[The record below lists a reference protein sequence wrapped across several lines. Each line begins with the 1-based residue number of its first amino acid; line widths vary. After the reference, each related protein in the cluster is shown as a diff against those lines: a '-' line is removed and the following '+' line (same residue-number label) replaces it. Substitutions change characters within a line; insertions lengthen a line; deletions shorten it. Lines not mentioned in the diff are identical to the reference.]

1 MKLIYYVFAI
11 TLCFAA
17 CSKSPLTPPPTE
29 KEEPEPEKD
38 GDDDDDNE
46 NESPQ
51 ELYTIKQGR
60 NSVIRHYT
68 ASDINQDLY
77 LGSLWH
83 LQDTT
88 DKVILEKQKFP
99 FPLFECALFFEGP
112 GILSTTAIPSFK
124 AMRDYIVAAKPA
136 IGSQASAGSGS
147 SFDDY
152 ALIKGI
158 LPDNVD
164 RQKFLALATVN
175 DSTVIRKPYSSSFN
189 GEIATHMNIDFTDM
203 ADKMSDDD
211 RKAMQAMNKSLYM
224 VSSVAY
230 GKKYVIMVESDSV
243 RGSINSAFRKLIGRE
258 SLDKTDEETVAA
270 SKMLLYYRGG
280 KKESLVAKADG
291 KEDILTLINTFHQ
304 EWDDKNTQYDYP
316 LYYYLMKD
324 AFGVTLR
331 YDNTY
336 EYLVKNK

>member
-1 MKLIYYVFAI
+1 MKLLYFAFVI
-11 TLCFAA
+11 TLCFTA
-17 CSKSPLTPPPTE
+17 CNKSPLAPPTTE
-29 KEEPEPEKD
+29 KEEPKPEPEKE
-38 GDDDDDNE
+38 DDDDNQPPKE
-46 NESPQ
+46 R
-51 ELYTIKQGR
+51 YTIKQGR

-88 DKVILEKQKFP
+88 DKVILEKEKFP
-99 FPLFECALFFEGP
+99 FPLFECALFFDGP
-112 GILSTTAIPSFK
+112 GIRSITAIPSFK
-124 AMRDYIVAAKPA
+124 AMQDYIVAAKPA

-189 GEIATHMNIDFTDM
+189 GEIAVHMNIDFTDM
-203 ADKMSDDD
+203 ANKMSDDD

-224 VSSVAY
+224 VASVAY

-243 RGSINSAFRKLIGRE
+243 RGNINSAFRKLIARE

-280 KKESLVAKADG
+280 KKESLVAKAEG
-291 KEDILTLINTFHQ
+291 KGDILTLISKFHQ

-324 AFGVTLR
+324 AFGVMLQ

-336 EYLVKNK
+336 EYLVRKK